1 MKMRN
6 TAFALLVMAA
16 GFASAQ
22 VTADSASIGEREKS
36 LFERIAKIEKKSDRF
51 NLYFNMHYAFDA
63 DFNQPAAG
71 GFRPGVRGFNQGA
84 FNMHQFRIE
93 AKGKVTD
100 WLSYRWRQRLN
111 KNNDGGGMIDNLP
124 NSIDFACLTFALNKH
139 LSISAGK
146 QCAAYGGFEY
156 DLNPIEI
163 YRYSEMISNMSNF
176 MSGVMLTYDITPDQ
190 QLAFQILDSRNG
202 SIKDTYGTNLEA
214 NKLPL
219 VYTVNWNANMFG
231 GVWQTRWSA
240 SVMDEV
246 RGKYMYYVALGNQF
260 NFSPKCNMY
269 VDLMSSYEELDRKGI
284 MTSMFGGQGKFNGH
298 NMCNTLYNSLV
309 AKVNW
314 RFLPKWNF
322 FVKGMLES
330 AAIYRGEDGIA
341 DGNYRTSVGYLT
353 GVEFYPMKSNLR
365 LFLTFVGQT
374 HLFTERA
381 KALGADDF
389 TTQRLSLGFIYQL
402 PVF

>member
-1 MKMRN
+1 MRN
-6 TAFALLVMAA
+6 TALALLVMAA
-16 GFASAQ
+16 GVASAQ
-22 VTADSASIGEREKS
+22 VAAGNVAENEKT
-36 LFERIAKIEKKSDRF
+36 LFERVAKIEKKSDRF

-63 DFNQPAAG
+63 DFNAG
-71 GFRPGVRGFNQGA
+71 EFEQGA

-93 AKGKVTD
+93 AKGRVTD

-111 KNNDGGGMIDNLP
+111 RGNDGDGMIDNLP
-124 NSIDFACLTFALNKH
+124 NSIDIASLTFGVTDKF
-139 LSISAGK
+139 SISAGK
-146 QCAAYGGFEY
+146 QCAAYGGIEY

-163 YRYSEMISNMSNF
+163 YQYSEIINNMSNF
-176 MSGVMLTYDITPDQ
+176 MSGVMFTYDFTPNQ
-190 QLAFQILDSRNG
+190 QLAFQVLDSRND
-202 SIKDTYGTNLEA
+202 SIEDTYGNNLAA

-219 VYTVNWNANMFG
+219 VYTLNWNANMFG

-246 RGKYMYYVALGNQF
+246 KGKYMYYVALGNQF
-260 NFSPKCNMY
+260 NFSPKCNMF
-269 VDLMSSYEELDRKGI
+269 VDFMSSYENIDRKGI
-284 MTSMFGGQGKFNGH
+284 MTNMLGGQANFNGH
-298 NMCNTLYNSLV
+298 NMYNTLYNSLV

-314 RFLPKWNF
+314 RFQPKWNF

-330 AAIYRGEDGIA
+330 AAIYGGKDGYA

-353 GVEFYPMKSNLR
+353 GVEYYPMESNLH

-381 KALGADDF
+381 KALGQSDYS
-389 TTQRLSLGFIYQL
+389 TQRVSLGFIYQL

>member
-6 TAFALLVMAA
+6 TLFALLTLAA
-16 GFASAQ
+16 GVASAQ
-22 VTADSASIGEREKS
+22 VTTESAGEKT
-36 LFERIAKIEKKSDRF
+36 LFERVAKIEKKNDMF

-63 DFNQPAAG
+63 DFNAG
-71 GFRPGVRGFNQGA
+71 NFEQGA

-111 KNNDGGGMIDNLP
+111 RNNDGGGMIDNLP
-124 NSIDFACLTFALNKH
+124 NSIDLAYLNFSVTDKF
-139 LSISAGK
+139 SISAGK
-146 QCAAYGGFEY
+146 LCAAYGGIEF
-156 DLNPIEI
+156 DMNPIEI
-163 YRYSEMISNMSNF
+163 YRYSEMVNNMSNF
-176 MSGVMLTYDITPDQ
+176 MSGVMFTYDFNPNQ
-190 QLAFQILDSRNG
+190 QLAFQVLDSRNG
-202 SIKDTYGTNLEA
+202 SIEDTYGANLEA

-219 VYTVNWNANMFG
+219 VYTLNWNANMFNG
-231 GVWQTRWSA
+231 AWQTRWSA

-246 RGKYMYYVALGNQF
+246 KDKYMYYVALGNQF
-260 NFSPKCNMY
+260 NFSPKCNMF
-269 VDLMSSYEELDRKGI
+269 VDLMSSYEGIDRKGI
-284 MTSMFGGQGKFNGH
+284 MTNMLGGKNNFNGH
-298 NMCNTLYNSLV
+298 NMYNTLYNSLV

-314 RFLPKWNF
+314 RFCPKWNF

-330 AAIYRGEDGIA
+330 AAIYGGEDGYA

-353 GVEFYPMKSNLR
+353 GVEYYPMKSNLH

-374 HLFTERA
+374 HLFTDRA
-381 KALGADDF
+381 KALGQNDYS
-389 TTQRLSLGFIYQL
+389 TQRVSLGFIYQL

>member
-6 TAFALLVMAA
+6 MAFVLLVMAT
-16 GFASAQ
+16 GIASAQ
-22 VTADSASIGEREKS
+22 VTADSASMGEGEKS

-63 DFNQPAAG
+63 DFNQPGTG
-71 GFRPGVRGFNQGA
+71 GFKPGVKGFDQGS

-93 AKGKVTD
+93 AKGRVTD

-111 KNNDGGGMIDNLP
+111 RNNDGGGMIDNLP

-139 LSISAGK
+139 FSITAGK

-163 YRYSEMISNMSNF
+163 YRYSEIINNMSNF
-176 MSGVMLTYDITPDQ
+176 MSGVMLTYDITSDQ
-190 QLAFQILDSRNG
+190 QLAFQVLDSRNG
-202 SIKDTYGTNLEA
+202 SIADTYGTNLEA

-219 VYTVNWNANMFG
+219 VYTLNWNANMFG
-231 GVWQTRWSA
+231 GAWQTRWSA

-269 VDLMSSYEELDRKGI
+269 IDLMSSYEELDRKGI
-284 MTSMFGGQGKFNGH
+284 MTSMFGGQSNFNGH
-298 NMCNTLYNSLV
+298 NMSNTLYNSLV
-309 AKVNW
+309 TKVNW

-341 DGNYRTSVGYLT
+341 DGNYRTSIAYLT

-365 LFLTFVGQT
+365 LFLTYVGQT

-389 TTQRLSLGFIYQL
+389 STQRLSLGFIYQL